1 MEDNLGLRFVIV
13 DRQLIELIGR
23 LPAQKR
29 HRAMLDVR
37 ELAVGLMR
45 GRLRRSFPEIS
56 EVELN
61 FKVLEVTTRAHKAPT

>member
-1 MEDNLGLRFVIV
+1 MEDNPGFRFDMV
-13 DRQLIELIGR
+13 DRQLIELVGR

-29 HRAMLDVR
+29 LRAMLDAR

-45 GRLRRSFPEIS
+45 GRLRRRFPEIS

-61 FKVLEVTTRAHKAPT
+61 FKVLEVTTLAHKTPT